1 LQAVIDHLSIRV
13 SDRPLSERF
22 YNTVLAPLGMEQTAW
37 GEGGVEWSD
46 FSLAAAEPGKGLTR
60 RLHVAFLARSRQ
72 DVERFWRAGTEAG
85 FQNDGPPGLRPH
97 YDVDYYGAFLRD
109 PDGNSVEAVH
119 RGRGRPG
126 PFDHLWIRVMDV
138 PRARRFYE
146 LIAPFSGYELD
157 HAHEAFAH
165 FVGDDA
171 SFSLVAGEPTE
182 HMHLA
187 FGASDNAVV
196 EAFHRAA
203 VAAGYPDNGPPR
215 EWSYGSGSYGAFVLD
230 ADGNNVEVVSH
241 NR

>member
-1 LQAVIDHLSIRV
+1 MIDHVGIRV
-13 SDRPLSERF
+13 SDRELSERF
-22 YNTVLAPLGMEQTAW
+22 YNTVLAPLGIEQTWW
-37 GEGGVEWSD
+37 GEDLVEWSD
-46 FSLAAAEPGKGLTR
+46 FALGATEPGKGLTQ
-60 RLHVAFLARSRQ
+60 RLHVAFHARSHQ

-85 FQNDGPPGLRPH
+85 FQNDGPPGLRPQ

-119 RGRGRPG
+119 SGRDRPG

-138 PRARRFYE
+138 PRAQRFYE
-146 LIAPFSGYELD
+146 LIAPFSGYELE

-165 FVGDDA
+165 FVGEDA

-182 HMHLA
+182 HVHLA
-187 FGASDNAVV
+187 FGAADNATV

-203 VAAGYPDNGPPR
+203 VAAGYPDNGGPR
-215 EWSYGSGSYGAFVLD
+215 EWSYHAGYYGAFVLD
-230 ADGNNVEVVSH
+230 ADGNNIEVVCH